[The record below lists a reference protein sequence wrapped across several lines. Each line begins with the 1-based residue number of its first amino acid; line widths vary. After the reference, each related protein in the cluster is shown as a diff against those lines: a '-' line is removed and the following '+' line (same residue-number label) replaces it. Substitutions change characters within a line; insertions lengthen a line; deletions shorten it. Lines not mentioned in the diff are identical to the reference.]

1 MHITVRLLSDFVDI
15 WSELPAAP
23 EIYSP
28 VLESLQELPSERY
41 NDKLREAIKG
51 LVEKI
56 RNLCQKTR
64 KRLVHEA
71 KKPKPLRLYEP
82 AVEDQ

>member
-1 MHITVRLLSDFVDI
+1 MHITIRLLSDFFDI

-28 VLESLQELPSERY
+28 ILESLQKLPSDRY
-41 NDKLREAIKG
+41 NGKLNEAVKS
-51 LVEKI
+51 LAEKI
-56 RNLCQKTR
+56 ERLTQKTR

-82 AVEDQ
+82 AVEE